1 MNRGNRREDIFL
13 TDKDHQLFV
22 NGLADSFD
30 LYHLRLLSMCWCP
43 IISTCFCRHYKQ
55 SLASSCG
62 IFWSSIQWDLIAA
75 MAVRATFFKDGLNHC
90 WSMKMSIFCCWAVT
104 SIEEVVHQSII
115 GSADFIEWVRQK
127 LPRNGQHEVPSLT
140 KLQQH
145 IVECIIGEVVKAG
158 NAQADDLRDRKTE
171 LKDLRRMAM
180 ELSYR

>member
-1 MNRGNRREDIFL
+1 M
-13 TDKDHQLFV
+13 
-22 NGLADSFD
+22 
-30 LYHLRLLSMCWCP
+30 
-43 IISTCFCRHYKQ
+43 
-55 SLASSCG
+55 
-62 IFWSSIQWDLIAA
+62 
-75 MAVRATFFKDGLNHC
+75 
-90 WSMKMSIFCCWAVT
+90 
-104 SIEEVVHQSII
+104 VHQSII